1 MITNENGSITFKNKA
16 ELKTY
21 IKRKEADTIKQYR
34 VVGSKPAVNVVID
47 EANELLTLM
56 IYEVLHVKFGFG
68 KKRLTTF
75 RREYD
80 HIVDCWNQDLLEVE
94 DLKEIYVNQMDLEV

>member
-1 MITNENGSITFKNKA
+1 MVTNENGSITFKNKA
-16 ELKTY
+16 ELKKY

-34 VVGSKPAVNVVID
+34 VVESKPAVNAVID
-47 EANELLTLM
+47 ETNELLTLM

-75 RREYD
+75 RQEYD
-80 HIVDCWNQDLLEVE
+80 HIVDCWNQELLEVE